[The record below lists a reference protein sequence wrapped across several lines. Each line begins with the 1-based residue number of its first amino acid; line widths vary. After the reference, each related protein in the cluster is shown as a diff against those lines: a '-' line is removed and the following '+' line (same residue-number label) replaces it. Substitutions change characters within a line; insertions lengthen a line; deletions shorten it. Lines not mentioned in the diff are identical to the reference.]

1 MHRLLL
7 THQTVK
13 LRDGALV
20 AGVADVPDL
29 DAALPARVH
38 VSRGVADRHC
48 THHLPMAQGV
58 DLASV
63 SGDAGADEG
72 IWGEGDGLHLTICS
86 NVEGVC
92 TFGDGMIREKTM
104 REDRKNIYH
113 RAINHYHSTLL

>member
-1 MHRLLL
+1 MF
-7 THQTVK
+7 THQTVE

-38 VSRGVADRHC
+38 VSCGVADRHC
-48 THHLPMAQGV
+48 AHHLPMVQGV

-63 SGDAGADEG
+63 SGDAGADKG
-72 IWGEGDGLHLTICS
+72 VRGEGHGLHLTVCG

-92 TFGDGMIREKTM
+92 PKTVG
-104 REDRKNIYH
+104 RRQDRKKENVK
-113 RAINHYHSTLL
+113 NVT